1 MSKNTLKVFKALANR
16 TRIKILKKLVDDEEL
31 SCQELMKHFPLS
43 QPTLSHHFGKL
54 IEGGILRVKKD
65 GVSHYYSVNK
75 TYLAGLG
82 VDIEKITKL

>member
-16 TRIKILKKLVDDEEL
+16 TRIKILKKLVDTDEI

-43 QPTLSHHFGKL
+43 QPTLSHHFSKL
-54 IEGGILRVKKD
+54 IESGVLHVKKD

-75 TYLAGLG
+75 TYLTGIG
-82 VDIEKITKL
+82 IDIEKITKL